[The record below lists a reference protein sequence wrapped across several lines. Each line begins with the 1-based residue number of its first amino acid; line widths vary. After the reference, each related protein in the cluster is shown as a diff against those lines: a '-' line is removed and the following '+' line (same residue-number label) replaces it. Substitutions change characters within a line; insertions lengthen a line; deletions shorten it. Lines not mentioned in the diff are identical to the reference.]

1 MGVYRSATAF
11 PGARS
16 LTGGAISRRYPV
28 KSLLSIGSLFNVRIP
43 AAMLVA
49 IVALTGCATG
59 RIPFTQTL
67 RDQYRLEED
76 DLKKLQYFIS
86 GNVTLQRE
94 FRREEG
100 EISKSHKL
108 LIKEGGL
115 VEEVFIA
122 AGTPGIATK
131 VGPTSIAVSF
141 EPGGSLVF
149 GTPSSDRDPNRMY
162 TLSAKRWNDYYG
174 DLIYD
179 NKTYFAVKGSGQAY
193 LEVGVESLDAVEK
206 KRKVL
211 PGMIL
216 PEK

>member
-1 MGVYRSATAF
+1 MKT
-11 PGARS
+11 
-16 LTGGAISRRYPV
+16 
-28 KSLLSIGSLFNVRIP
+28 LLSIGSLLNVRIP

-49 IVALTGCATG
+49 IVAFTGCAIG
-59 RIPFTQTL
+59 RIPVTQTL
-67 RDQYRLEED
+67 RDQYRLEEN
-76 DLKKLQYFIS
+76 DLKGLQYFIS
-86 GNVTLQRE
+86 GDVTLQRE

-108 LIKEGGL
+108 LIKEEGL

-131 VGPTSIAVSF
+131 IGPSSITLSF

-149 GTPSSDRDPNRMY
+149 GTSSSDRDPDRIYKLLANRW
-162 TLSAKRWNDYYG
+162 TDYYG
-174 DLIYD
+174 ELVYD
-179 NKTYFAVKGSGQAY
+179 NKTYYAVKGSGQAY
-193 LEVGVESLDAVEK
+193 LEVGAESLDAVEK

-216 PEK
+216 PAK